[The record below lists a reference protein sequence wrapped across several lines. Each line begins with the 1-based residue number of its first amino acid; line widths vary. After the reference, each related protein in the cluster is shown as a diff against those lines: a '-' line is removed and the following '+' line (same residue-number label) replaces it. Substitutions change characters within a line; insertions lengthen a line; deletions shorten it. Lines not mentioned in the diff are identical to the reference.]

1 MYEYETMEVDCSQL
15 MENSNGNL
23 NRYTT
28 KSSEVLTVL
37 VELYE
42 MTYCSTPDG
51 FYSED
56 EDEDKVKSKQ
66 FQNRET
72 ITFHLSQFS

>member
-51 FYSED
+51 FYFED